1 DWMLAVHARNR
12 EAAAGYKVDTDRQS
26 PRLRIEVGAGHE
38 PRRADS
44 QRRLEQLFG
53 HQEQPRGLRR
63 KHPSVPTQIS
73 TEAFFSAG
81 QVRLRQCSIAAASR
95 SKARR
100 SGFW

>member
-1 DWMLAVHARNR
+1 
-12 EAAAGYKVDTDRQS
+12 S

-44 QRRLEQLFG
+44 QRRLEQPFG

-73 TEAFFSAG
+73 TEAKLKTANMMSR
-81 QVRLRQCSIAAASR
+81 VRYGCWKSCAKVAWASIR
-95 SKARR
+95 TGIGGGGGGKARPYSR
-100 SGFW
+100 ATL

>member
-1 DWMLAVHARNR
+1 MLEEVQMPKAFRHRIVDWMLAVHARNR

-73 TEAFFSAG
+73 TEAP
-81 QVRLRQCSIAAASR
+81 L
-95 SKARR
+95 
-100 SGFW
+100 